1 MQHLLSY
8 TNFDFSG
15 LSESW
20 LHTNSPSSEL
30 HVPGYNIFRRDRS
43 KGRGG
48 GVMIYI
54 KDHINCH
61 QICWPFDHELE
72 STGLNIVLSS
82 AMSLCSLLCIVHIP
96 LIMIFVSH
104 LKSYLKHVILKTEVI
119 LLGDLNCNWLDTT
132 NRKPLKQITDYW
144 ITGFYTIVGRS
155 N

>member
-1 MQHLLSY
+1 MEGILTSVVLHQRL
-8 TNFDFSG
+8 NKCIIFFVIPIWDFLG

-20 LHTNSPSSEL
+20 LHNNSPSSAL
-30 HVPGYNIFRRDRS
+30 HVPGFNIFRRDRS

-104 LKSYLKHVILKTEVI
+104 LKSYLKHVILKP
-119 LLGDLNCNWLDTT
+119 
-132 NRKPLKQITDYW
+132 R
-144 ITGFYTIVGRS
+144 
-155 N
+155 